1 MHNIIVIIYVNKI
14 MIIRINIHVFIK
26 SGDVIKLVQLL
37 AFMVPIHC
45 DDVTN
50 IIFFFLCG
58 FGKKLIHNVTKHE
71 MAKKLK
77 MNGYVQDTRK
87 VTLTLM
93 KKKRELLCLADLKDK
108 KTEGRT

>member
-1 MHNIIVIIYVNKI
+1 

-58 FGKKLIHNVTKHE
+58 FGKKLIHNVTKH
-71 MAKKLK
+71 
-77 MNGYVQDTRK
+77 
-87 VTLTLM
+87 
-93 KKKRELLCLADLKDK
+93 
-108 KTEGRT
+108 

>member
-1 MHNIIVIIYVNKI
+1 

-26 SGDVIKLVQLL
+26 SGDVIKPVQLL
-37 AFMVPIHC
+37 AFIVLIHC
-45 DDVTN
+45 EDVTN
-50 IIFFFLCG
+50 VIFFFLCG
-58 FGKKLIHNVTKHE
+58 FGDKKLIHNVTKHE

-77 MNGYVQDTRK
+77 NGYVQDTRK

-93 KKKRELLCLADLKDK
+93 KKKRELLYVADVKDK

>member
-1 MHNIIVIIYVNKI
+1 

-77 MNGYVQDTRK
+77 MNGYVQDHSKGYFDTDEEEERTTLSSRCKRQEDRRK
-87 VTLTLM
+87 NITLNMLFIY
-93 KKKRELLCLADLKDK
+93 LIV
-108 KTEGRT
+108 